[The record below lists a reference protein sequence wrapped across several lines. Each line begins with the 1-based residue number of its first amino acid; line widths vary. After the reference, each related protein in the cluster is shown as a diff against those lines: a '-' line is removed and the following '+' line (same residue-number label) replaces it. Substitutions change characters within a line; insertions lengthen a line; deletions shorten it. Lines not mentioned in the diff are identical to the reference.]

1 MKKILISLLVLACC
15 APAMAATTVDAVGGA
30 GTITITVTVTDD
42 DVVRGL
48 AVAVEQTDSDP
59 GDGKLAAG
67 TDVSAAD
74 FNTYIDYAVSYPT
87 GYDVGMTGQHAAARV
102 GEAGAIDDTTLGS
115 LLPAADFVVSAGY
128 LDQSENQGGL
138 DASGSPYVITID
150 LTGTAATD
158 FDVSLDGLRG
168 GVVGDDLE
176 VSGNVSTGTTVTVT
190 FVTDCVKSDAPFYAE
205 WVGAGKNW
213 EKPDCWCYERQCR
226 GDVDGVKV
234 GLYWVQTNDLTTFAA
249 AFNKADLKLDQ
260 TLICADLDH
269 KKVGL
274 YRCQTNDL
282 TIFASYFNKAQ
293 LKVPVCPKDWDG
305 DSDDDY
311 NFWITVP

>member
-1 MKKILISLLVLACC
+1 
-15 APAMAATTVDAVGGA
+15 
-30 GTITITVTVTDD
+30 
-42 DVVRGL
+42 L

-74 FNTYIDYAVSYPT
+74 FNTYIDWAVSNPS
-87 GYDVGMTGQHAAARV
+87 GYDVGDGHAAARV